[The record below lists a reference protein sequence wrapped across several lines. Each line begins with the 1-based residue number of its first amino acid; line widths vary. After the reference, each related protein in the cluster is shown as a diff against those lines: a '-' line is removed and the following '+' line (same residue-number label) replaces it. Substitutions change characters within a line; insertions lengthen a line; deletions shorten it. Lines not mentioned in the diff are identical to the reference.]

1 LDLPAGD
8 REGWI
13 EARSWTSDALALGE
27 RLLSESDRL
36 PLVARLPLARL
47 AARVTIRTPLA
58 PGDALFK
65 ARVDD
70 VLGRASLLEV
80 RALRRRGQIEEAR
93 ERFAE
98 LEGIFAADP
107 GVLYFWLTLAGERD
121 LTLGLLLRD
130 EGRLTL
136 AAVALHRAE
145 TVAGPAERVRAEG
158 FLLGCLRAAL
168 VTCRAELAR
177 RRREAARKALAAGVR
192 ERFSDLPDVASVRT
206 VLAAVTEHAAG
217 PLDFAFLQRLD
228 LWLILAEDS
237 PGVGLPD

>member
-1 LDLPAGD
+1 VGSDTFAFFAISAWVSPTILLDLPASD

-27 RLLSESDRL
+27 RLLVEADRL

-47 AARVTIRTPLA
+47 AARVTMRTPLA

-65 ARVDD
+65 AQVDD

-80 RALRRRGQIEEAR
+80 RALRRRGQLEKAR

-98 LEGIFAADP
+98 LEGMFAADP

-130 EGRLTL
+130 EGRLTP
-136 AAVALHRAE
+136 ATAALHRAE
-145 TVAGPAERVRAEG
+145 KLFAIAGTEEDDFEVLHAQVRTD
-158 FLLGCLRAAL
+158 LLQGD
-168 VTCRAELAR
+168 
-177 RRREAARKALAAGVR
+177 AARAV
-192 ERFSDLPDVASVRT
+192 ERLTPVPSFH
-206 VLAAVTEHAAG
+206 E
-217 PLDFAFLQRLD
+217 AFRR
-228 LWLILAEDS
+228 
-237 PGVGLPD
+237 